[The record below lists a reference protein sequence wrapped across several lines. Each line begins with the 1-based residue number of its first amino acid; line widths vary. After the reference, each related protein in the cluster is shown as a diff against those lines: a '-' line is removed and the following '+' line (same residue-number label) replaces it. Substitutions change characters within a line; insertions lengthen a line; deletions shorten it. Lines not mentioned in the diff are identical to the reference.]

1 MANRTPQR
9 RGVKEFLVSMEIG
22 ETRRD
27 DGSLNWA
34 SVRRIACMLKRDY
47 GCDFVF
53 RAKQKLKYRQV
64 TRVK

>member
-1 MANRTPQR
+1 MANRTPQK
-9 RGVKEFLVSMEIG
+9 RGVKEYLVSMEVG

-34 SVRRIACMLKRDY
+34 SVRRIAHMLKDDY
-47 GCDFVF
+47 GCEYVF
-53 RAKQKLKYRQV
+53 RTSHRFNYRQV

>member
-53 RAKQKLKYRQV
+53 RTKQKLKYRQV